1 MCFTL
6 NRHKPKV
13 KSLLKRKPIR
23 LGLIRLQIGWGGGVY
38 WSVTV
43 YIAWGCLWN
52 FTSPFR
58 TLHGGGRSW
67 LVVNLVCKKSR
78 FEKTIRGPPDMWG
91 LIEFPRSI
99 HIIPLCPHLMFNFDR
114 VGWKV
119 VHPSEWPF
127 VLFVFL
133 KKFPHKLL
141 KHNYQSGLFN

>member
-6 NRHKPKV
+6 NRHKPKG

-67 LVVNLVCKKSR
+67 LVVNLVCKKKSIWENNTWASR
-78 FEKTIRGPPDMWG
+78 YVGVNWISSFDSYHSALSALNVQFRSSWLKGRPPFRMTFCFVR
-91 LIEFPRSI
+91 FPEEISA
-99 HIIPLCPHLMFNFDR
+99 
-114 VGWKV
+114 
-119 VHPSEWPF
+119 
-127 VLFVFL
+127 
-133 KKFPHKLL
+133 
-141 KHNYQSGLFN
+141 